1 MHAPTACRQT
11 GSGSVSLPC
20 SGFFSPFPHGTGSL
34 SVSREYL
41 ALRDGPRRFTQD
53 FSCPALLRIPLRF
66 GNHSC
71 KGLSPA
77 TAALSR
83 DVPLGC
89 CLAMSWSYN
98 PVTAST
104 ATVWAPPLSL
114 ATTRGIILIFS
125 SYGYLDVSVPH
136 VRPGYAGD
144 GPPARRVAPFGNPRI
159 KGYLLLP
166 VAFRSLSRPS
176 SPPRAKASTVCPC
189 LLSSSFTTST
199 DRVGFDISSA
209 CSSVSIL
216 FGCPTCQR
224 SYCLPPGLLRIPT
237 CCGE

>member
-1 MHAPTACRQT
+1 MPRATQDT
-11 GSGSVSLPC
+11 
-20 SGFFSPFPHGTGSL
+20 TT
-34 SVSREYL
+34 
-41 ALRDGPRRFTQD
+41 PRRPFVYGAVTRYGRPFQ
-53 FSCPALLRIPLRF
+53 A
-66 GNHSC
+66 
-71 KGLSPA
+71 
-77 TAALSR
+77 
-83 DVPLGC
+83 VPLD
-89 CLAMSWSYN
+89 CLRAISWSYN

-136 VRPGYAGD
+136 VRPDKVGD

-189 LLSSSFTTST
+189 LLSARRTSPCGLIYLKLALLVFLLVYLLLMSNMSKISFL
-199 DRVGFDISSA
+199 VENNGFEPLTLCLQSR
-209 CSSVSIL
+209 CSSQLS
-216 FGCPTCQR
+216 
-224 SYCLPPGLLRIPT
+224 
-237 CCGE
+237 

>member
-1 MHAPTACRQT
+1 MPYSDSLSLRIRAYSHLTSPATVTRRFIMQKARSHHIKMAPTACRRT
-11 GSGSVSLPC
+11 VSGSISLLC
-20 SGFFSPFPHGTGSL
+20 SRCFSPFPHGTGSL

-66 GNHSC
+66 GNHPC

-114 ATTRGIILIFS
+114 ATTRGIICYFLLLWVLRCFS
-125 SYGYLDVSVPH
+125 S
-136 VRPGYAGD
+136 
-144 GPPARRVAPFGNPRI
+144 PRS
-159 KGYLLLP
+159 P
-166 VAFRSLSRPS
+166 RQSR
-176 SPPRAKASTVCPC
+176 
-189 LLSSSFTTST
+189 
-199 DRVGFDISSA
+199 
-209 CSSVSIL
+209 
-216 FGCPTCQR
+216 
-224 SYCLPPGLLRIPT
+224 
-237 CCGE
+237 

>member
-1 MHAPTACRQT
+1 M
-11 GSGSVSLPC
+11 
-20 SGFFSPFPHGTGSL
+20 
-34 SVSREYL
+34 
-41 ALRDGPRRFTQD
+41 RDGPRRFTQD

-66 GNHSC
+66 GNHPC

-83 DVPLGC
+83 GVPLGC

-104 ATVWAPPLSL
+104 ATVWATPLSL

-136 VRPGYAGD
+136 VRPGNAGD
-144 GPPARRVAPFGNPRI
+144 GPPARRVAPFGHPRI

-189 LLSSSFTTST
+189 LLSARRTIKCGLIYLKLALLVFFSFIYS
-199 DRVGFDISSA
+199 
-209 CSSVSIL
+209 
-216 FGCPTCQR
+216 
-224 SYCLPPGLLRIPT
+224 
-237 CCGE
+237 

>member
-1 MHAPTACRQT
+1 MRAPTACRRT
-11 GSGSVSLPC
+11 GSGTISLPC
-20 SGFFSPFPHGTGSL
+20 SGCFSPFPHGTGSL

-41 ALRDGPRRFTQD
+41 ALRDGPRSFTQD

-83 DVPLGC
+83 GVPLGC

-104 ATVWAPPLSL
+104 ATVWATPLSL

-136 VRPGYAGD
+136 VRPGNAGD
-144 GPPARRVAPFGNPRI
+144 GPPARRVAPFGHPRI

-189 LLSSSFTTST
+189 LLSARRT
-199 DRVGFDISSA
+199 IK
-209 CSSVSIL
+209 C
-216 FGCPTCQR
+216 
-224 SYCLPPGLLRIPT
+224 GLIYLKLALLVFLLVYLLLMSNMSKIPFM
-237 CCGE
+237 

>member
-1 MHAPTACRQT
+1 MLFTFPSRYWFAIGLSGVFSLTGWAPQVHA
-11 GSGSVSLPC
+11 
-20 SGFFSPFPHGTGSL
+20 GFLVPRATQ
-34 SVSREYL
+34 
-41 ALRDGPRRFTQD
+41 DTTTPRRPFVYGAVTRYGRPFQ
-53 FSCPALLRIPLRF
+53 A
-66 GNHSC
+66 
-71 KGLSPA
+71 
-77 TAALSR
+77 
-83 DVPLGC
+83 VPLGRC
-89 CLAMSWSYN
+89 HTISWSYN

-144 GPPARRVAPFGNPRI
+144 GPPARRVAPFGHPRI

-189 LLSSSFTTST
+189 LLSARRTSPCGLIYLKLALLVFLLVYLLLMSNMSKISFS
-199 DRVGFDISSA
+199 
-209 CSSVSIL
+209 
-216 FGCPTCQR
+216 
-224 SYCLPPGLLRIPT
+224 
-237 CCGE
+237 

>member
-1 MHAPTACRQT
+1 M
-11 GSGSVSLPC
+11 
-20 SGFFSPFPHGTGSL
+20 
-34 SVSREYL
+34 
-41 ALRDGPRRFTQD
+41 PRATQD
-53 FSCPALLRIPLRF
+53 TTTLRPSVVYGTVTPYGRPF
-66 GNHSC
+66 QG
-71 KGLSPA
+71 
-77 TAALSR
+77 
-83 DVPLGC
+83 VPLDGF
-89 CLAMSWSYN
+89 LAMSWSYN

-189 LLSSSFTTST
+189 LLSARRTSPCGLIYLKLALLVFST
-199 DRVGFDISSA
+199 RLSTLDVQHVKDLFIVENNGFEPLTLCLQSR
-209 CSSVSIL
+209 CSSQLS
-216 FGCPTCQR
+216 
-224 SYCLPPGLLRIPT
+224 
-237 CCGE
+237 

>member
-1 MHAPTACRQT
+1 MPRATQDT
-11 GSGSVSLPC
+11 
-20 SGFFSPFPHGTGSL
+20 TT
-34 SVSREYL
+34 
-41 ALRDGPRRFTQD
+41 PRRPFVYGAVTRYGRPFQ
-53 FSCPALLRIPLRF
+53 A
-66 GNHSC
+66 
-71 KGLSPA
+71 
-77 TAALSR
+77 
-83 DVPLGC
+83 VPLD
-89 CLAMSWSYN
+89 CLRAISWSYN

-136 VRPGYAGD
+136 VRPDKVGD

-189 LLSSSFTTST
+189 LLSARRTSPCGLIYLKLALLVFLLVYLLLMSNMSKIPFLWRIT
-199 DRVGFDISSA
+199 DSNR
-209 CSSVSIL
+209 
-216 FGCPTCQR
+216 
-224 SYCLPPGLLRIPT
+224 
-237 CCGE
+237 

>member
-1 MHAPTACRQT
+1 
-11 GSGSVSLPC
+11 
-20 SGFFSPFPHGTGSL
+20 
-34 SVSREYL
+34 
-41 ALRDGPRRFTQD
+41 
-53 FSCPALLRIPLRF
+53 
-66 GNHSC
+66 
-71 KGLSPA
+71 
-77 TAALSR
+77 
-83 DVPLGC
+83 
-89 CLAMSWSYN
+89 MSWSYN

-189 LLSSSFTTST
+189 LLSARRTSPCGLIYLKLALLVFST
-199 DRVGFDISSA
+199 RLSTLDVQHVKDLFIVENNGFEPLTLCLQSR
-209 CSSVSIL
+209 CSSQLS
-216 FGCPTCQR
+216 
-224 SYCLPPGLLRIPT
+224 
-237 CCGE
+237 

>member
-1 MHAPTACRQT
+1 M
-11 GSGSVSLPC
+11 
-20 SGFFSPFPHGTGSL
+20 
-34 SVSREYL
+34 
-41 ALRDGPRRFTQD
+41 
-53 FSCPALLRIPLRF
+53 IPLRF

-89 CLAMSWSYN
+89 FLAMSWSYN

-166 VAFRSLSRPS
+166 VAFRSLSRLS
-176 SPPRAKASTVCPC
+176 SALSAKASTLRSYLLDLTSHKLYSVITLC
-189 LLSSSFTTST
+189 LPLLLVITRNNILDSLL
-199 DRVGFDISSA
+199 IS
-209 CSSVSIL
+209 IGL
-216 FGCPTCQR
+216 FGR
-224 SYCLPPGLLRIPT
+224 
-237 CCGE
+237 

>member
-1 MHAPTACRQT
+1 MLFTFPSRYWFAIGLSGVFSLTGWAPQVHA
-11 GSGSVSLPC
+11 
-20 SGFFSPFPHGTGSL
+20 GFLVPRATQDSTT
-34 SVSREYL
+34 
-41 ALRDGPRRFTQD
+41 PRRPFVYGAVTRYGRPFQ
-53 FSCPALLRIPLRF
+53 A
-66 GNHSC
+66 
-71 KGLSPA
+71 
-77 TAALSR
+77 
-83 DVPLGC
+83 VPLD
-89 CLAMSWSYN
+89 CLRAISWSYN

-189 LLSSSFTTST
+189 LLSARRTSPCGLIYLKLALLVFFSFIYS
-199 DRVGFDISSA
+199 
-209 CSSVSIL
+209 
-216 FGCPTCQR
+216 
-224 SYCLPPGLLRIPT
+224 
-237 CCGE
+237 